1 MSFVLHRDERGCLA
15 CSIGGT
21 VIAVHEPALALE
33 ALSEALDRVERD
45 GLGECCWEQPTGN
58 YRWVFR
64 MNEARA
70 NVALIWSAGV
80 VTGWEHVWW
89 GEVDWAEFVREA
101 RAQIAVATSNL

>member
-1 MSFVLHRDERGCLA
+1 
-15 CSIGGT
+15 
-21 VIAVHEPALALE
+21 
-33 ALSEALDRVERD
+33 
-45 GLGECCWEQPTGN
+45 
-58 YRWVFR
+58 

-89 GEVDWAEFVREA
+89 GEVYWAEFVREA

>member
-1 MSFVLHRDERGCLA
+1 MSLVLHRDERGFLA
-15 CSIGGT
+15 CSIGES

-33 ALSEALDRVERD
+33 ALSEALDRVETD
-45 GLGECCWEQPTGN
+45 GLGECCWEQPTGS

-64 MNEARA
+64 TSAGKA

-89 GEVDWAEFVREA
+89 AEVDWDEFVREA
-101 RAQIAVATSNL
+101 RAQIAVASAHL